1 MPQTWQGK
9 HRCQSAYTSL
19 QVGAKDFTLTKK
31 KKAFGSKGIRPT
43 SFLFD
48 LWLNIRCAQGYVSCF
63 SLFSLFK
70 CVRACVVA
78 TFLQLH
84 EWFSHFST
92 CFILKYIL
100 KFRSLAGRQC
110 PFFQGNNKCCSVNM
124 CLQSPDL
131 SLTPPPPPNTHLS
144 VCLSLFLKIFPLV
157 LHYYSVWT
165 NFSMKCFFFFPDIA
179 GTESS
184 WMALSEWHEGQNP
197 QIKKSSQGSLTHA
210 ALYCIHSQATKT

>member
-31 KKAFGSKGIRPT
+31 KKAFGSKGICPT

-110 PFFQGNNKCCSVNM
+110 LFFQGNNKCCSVNM

-165 NFSMKCFFFFPDIA
+165 NFSIKCFFFFSRYSRYRELMD
-179 GTESS
+179 GLER
-184 WMALSEWHEGQNP
+184 MA
-197 QIKKSSQGSLTHA
+197 QGSESTN
-210 ALYCIHSQATKT
+210 

>member
-48 LWLNIRCAQGYVSCF
+48 LWLDIRCAQGYVSCF

-70 CVRACVVA
+70 CVRVCVVA

-131 SLTPPPPPNTHLS
+131 SLTPHPHQTHTSLS
-144 VCLSLFLKIFPLV
+144 VSLSSSRFFLSFCTTTVSGLILV
-157 LHYYSVWT
+157 SSV
-165 NFSMKCFFFFPDIA
+165 FFF
-179 GTESS
+179 
-184 WMALSEWHEGQNP
+184 
-197 QIKKSSQGSLTHA
+197 QI
-210 ALYCIHSQATKT
+210 